1 MELARKIKTTGKV
14 EIAEGAKKEA
24 KFLYFHND
32 IVAIVEEH
40 EIPPNLIMNL
50 EQTPLECVPM
60 SHYTMTKK
68 GAKSVPI
75 AGSTDKSCIT
85 RSLVITLAGD
95 LLTLQLIYSGKT
107 TQSWHNF
114 LNLFHRVLI
123 QSTSVI
129 RKIVKQIKI
138 INKIILPY
146 VDQQREKLDNHGQ
159 AALLI

>member
-1 MELARKIKTTGKV
+1 
-14 EIAEGAKKEA
+14 
-24 KFLYFHND
+24 
-32 IVAIVEEH
+32 
-40 EIPPNLIMNL
+40 
-50 EQTPLECVPM
+50 M

-129 RKIVKQIKI
+129 RK
-138 INKIILPY
+138 N
-146 VDQQREKLDNHGQ
+146 R
-159 AALLI
+159 

>member
-1 MELARKIKTTGKV
+1 MGLARKMKTTGKV
-14 EIAEGAKKEA
+14 EIAEEAKKEA
-24 KFLYFHND
+24 EFLYFHND

-40 EIPPNLIMNL
+40 EIRPNLIMNL

-123 QSTSVI
+123 QSTSAI
-129 RKIVKQIKI
+129 RK
-138 INKIILPY
+138 N
-146 VDQQREKLDNHGQ
+146 R
-159 AALLI
+159 